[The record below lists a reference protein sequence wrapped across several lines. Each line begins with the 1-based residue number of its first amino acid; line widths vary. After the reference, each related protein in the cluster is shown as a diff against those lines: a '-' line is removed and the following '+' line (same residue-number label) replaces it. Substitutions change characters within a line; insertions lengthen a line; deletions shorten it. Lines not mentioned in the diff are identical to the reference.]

1 MPQKALSDPAAL
13 IDGQHPTRSV
23 IRLIARRPW
32 RLAVAVLAFAVK
44 EIPVWFLPVIT
55 AAIIDIVASHGDVRG
70 VLWWFALAALL
81 LVQNYPNH
89 LIYTRSFM
97 TVVRD
102 LGADLRNAL
111 TARLQSL
118 SIGYHTRVSASIVQT
133 KLVRDVENVELM
145 LQQVTHPLLSSTM
158 VMLGALTMTAIA
170 VPQFLPVYALAVP
183 IAIGIRYGMRKRSQL
198 RNEEFRR
205 EIEILSA
212 RVGEMASLIPVTR
225 AHGLEQTAIT
235 RVADG
240 ADGVRRAGLDL
251 DLLNGRVA
259 SISWVAMQLL
269 GVACLMLAAVFAITG
284 ILPISPGEVVML
296 STYFTL
302 LTGGLT
308 QLLMLIPVGAR
319 GLESVR
325 SISEVLQEPDVEQ
338 NSGRRI
344 VGRVDGEIV
353 LDAATHRYPDADD
366 DALHAIDLR
375 IAPGDTVAFVG
386 SSGSGK
392 STLLN
397 LVLGFVRPSSGR
409 IFIDGQDMQEL
420 DVRTVRHSISVV
432 PQESVLFEGSIFDN
446 VTYGLP
452 EATPERVESALRDAN
467 AWEFVR
473 EQPHGW
479 DTVVGERGAR
489 LSGGQRQ
496 RLAIA
501 RALVRDPRILLL
513 DEATSALDPESEAL
527 VKEALERLMRGRT
540 TLIVAHR
547 LSTVRQADRIVV
559 LEHGRIVEQGSHD
572 ELMALDG
579 RYVQLHRAQNG
590 RPPVITGAIP
600 LPTTSEAAR
609 DPEPQGMI
617 VPREAR
623 T

>member
-1 MPQKALSDPAAL
+1 MAQKALSHPAAL
-13 IDGQHPTRSV
+13 IDGDRPTRSV
-23 IRLIARRPW
+23 LRLVARRPW
-32 RLAVAVLAFAVK
+32 RLTFAITAFAIK
-44 EIPVWFLPVIT
+44 EIPLWFLPVIT
-55 AAIIDIVASHGDVRG
+55 AAIIDVVASDGDVTE
-70 VLWWFALAALL
+70 VLWWFALAAVLL
-81 LVQNYPNH
+81 LQNYPNH
-89 LIYTRSFM
+89 IIYTRNFM

-118 SIGYHTRVSASIVQT
+118 SIGYHTRVSSSIVQT
-133 KLVRDVENVELM
+133 KVVRDVENVELM

-158 VMLGALTMTAIA
+158 VMLGALSMTAVT

-183 IAIGIRYGMRKRSQL
+183 IAIGIRYGMRNRSQR
-198 RNEEFRR
+198 RNEVFRR
-205 EIEILSA
+205 EIETLSA

-225 AHGLEQTAIT
+225 AHGLEETAIN
-235 RVADG
+235 RVAGG

-269 GVACLMLAAVFAITG
+269 GVACLMLAAVCALTG
-284 ILPISPGEVVML
+284 FLPITPGEVVML
-296 STYFTL
+296 SSYFTL

-325 SISEVLQEPDVEQ
+325 SIAEVLQEPDIEQ
-338 NSGRRI
+338 NSGK
-344 VGRVDGEIV
+344 RVVSAVAGEIV
-353 LDAATHRYPDADD
+353 LDSATHRYADADD
-366 DALHAIDLR
+366 DALFEIDLR
-375 IAPGDTVAFVG
+375 IAPGETVAFVG

-397 LVLGFVRPSSGR
+397 LVLGFVRPTSGR
-409 IFIDGQDMQEL
+409 IVLDGADMQEL
-420 DVRTVRHSISVV
+420 DLRTVRRSISVV
-432 PQESVLFEGSIFDN
+432 PQESVLFEGSVFDN
-446 VTYGLP
+446 IAYGMPDVTP
-452 EATPERVESALRDAN
+452 DRVEQALRDAN
-467 AWEFVR
+467 AWDFVS
-473 EQPHGW
+473 EQSQGW

-513 DEATSALDPESEAL
+513 DEATSALDPESEGL

-540 TLIVAHR
+540 TLVVAHR
-547 LSTVRQADRIVV
+547 LSTIRQADRIVV

-572 ELMALDG
+572 ELLAADG
-579 RYVQLHRAQNG
+579 RYARLHLVQNG
-590 RPPVITGAIP
+590 IR
-600 LPTTSEAAR
+600 
-609 DPEPQGMI
+609 
-617 VPREAR
+617 
-623 T
+623 

>member
-1 MPQKALSDPAAL
+1 MAQKALSHPAAL
-13 IDGQHPTRSV
+13 IDGHHPTRSV
-23 IRLIARRPW
+23 LRLVARRPW
-32 RLAVAVLAFAVK
+32 RLTFAITAFAVK
-44 EIPVWFLPVIT
+44 EIPLWSLPVIT
-55 AAIIDIVASHGDVRG
+55 AAIIDVVASKGDVTE
-70 VLWWFALAALL
+70 VLWWFALAAVLL
-81 LVQNYPNH
+81 LQNYPNH
-89 LIYTRSFM
+89 IIYTRNFM

-118 SIGYHTRVSASIVQT
+118 SIGYHTRVSSSIVQT
-133 KLVRDVENVELM
+133 KVVRDVENVELM

-158 VMLGALTMTAIA
+158 VMLGALGMTAVT

-183 IAIGIRYGMRKRSQL
+183 IAIGIRYGMRNRSQR
-198 RNEEFRR
+198 RNEVFRR
-205 EIEILSA
+205 EIETLSA

-225 AHGLEQTAIT
+225 AHGLEETAIT
-235 RVADG
+235 RVAGG

-269 GVACLMLAAVFAITG
+269 GVACLMLAAVCALTG
-284 ILPISPGEVVML
+284 FLPITPGEVVML
-296 STYFTL
+296 SSYFTL

-325 SISEVLQEPDVEQ
+325 SIAEVLQEPDVEQ
-338 NSGRRI
+338 NSGKQ
-344 VGRVDGEIV
+344 VVSRVEGEIV
-353 LDAATHRYPDADD
+353 LDAAAHRYADADD
-366 DALHAIDLR
+366 DALAAIDLR
-375 IAPGDTVAFVG
+375 IAPGETVAFVG

-397 LVLGFVRPSSGR
+397 LVLGFVRPTGGR
-409 IFIDGQDMQEL
+409 ILLDGRDMQEL
-420 DVRTVRHSISVV
+420 DLRTVRRSISVV
-432 PQESVLFEGSIFDN
+432 PQESVLFEGSVFDN
-446 VTYGLP
+446 IAYGLP
-452 EATPERVESALRDAN
+452 DVTPDRVERALRDAN
-467 AWEFVR
+467 AWEFVSA
-473 EQPHGW
+473 QPHGW

-513 DEATSALDPESEAL
+513 DEATSALDPESEGL

-540 TLIVAHR
+540 TLVVAHW

-572 ELMALDG
+572 ELLAADG
-579 RYVQLHRAQNG
+579 RYARLHLVQNG
-590 RPPVITGAIP
+590 MR
-600 LPTTSEAAR
+600 
-609 DPEPQGMI
+609 
-617 VPREAR
+617 
-623 T
+623 